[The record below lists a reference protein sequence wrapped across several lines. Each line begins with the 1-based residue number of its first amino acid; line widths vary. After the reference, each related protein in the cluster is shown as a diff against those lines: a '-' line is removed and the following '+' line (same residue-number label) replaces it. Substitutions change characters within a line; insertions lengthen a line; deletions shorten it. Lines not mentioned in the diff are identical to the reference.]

1 MLWKKQYPC
10 KFKAETEAM
19 QADNITVVNN
29 LAKEISKTD
38 LPLTTAIFINTGF
51 LIKYL
56 KSIKS
61 FHNLHQ

>member
-29 LAKEISKTD
+29 LAREISKTD
-38 LPLTTAIFINTGF
+38 LPLTTAIFIITRF
-51 LIKYL
+51 LIKYF
-56 KSIKS
+56 KSVKS
-61 FHNLHQ
+61 FHK